1 MKRLHGGLL
10 LAAVMVAFIAAC
22 TTMQSRWDAT
32 KSADTITA
40 YEDFLKEHP
49 EGDLADQARVRR
61 NELYEERDWKDAEA
75 SNTIAAYEDFIK
87 NYPKGRHKNDAH
99 ARIEKLSLSK
109 ANDLPLAITEKYH
122 KRYPQGV
129 FKNDALLTQEKLSA
143 EQAQAKDT
151 ILAYDEYLNRY
162 PQGSFADE
170 ARLRREKLIAIS
182 SSVSEWGT
190 IMYPRSNTN
199 IRANRSTASKLKGQ
213 LKTGQPVKAD
223 FLQDAWYAVFPIT
236 QKQRDEKTALGY
248 VYAPLLIEKRKP
260 NSSGSTASEG
270 KSAKDTPPKKTE
282 TDNLSVDMKN
292 ITFKVAGDGKE
303 LLLIEFDRFYT
314 PAIFGIEG
322 KEPLIIL
329 EIKNISLLREEWAT
343 INTGGNFIRQIRTSI
358 DSQTRSALIVL
369 NMAPEKDYFVNQTF
383 YQKENMYSLEISEK
397 NETRLP

>member
-213 LKTGQPVKAD
+213 LKTGQPVKVD
-223 FLQDAWYAVFPIT
+223 FLQNAWYAVFPMT
-236 QKQRDEKTALGY
+236 QKQRDEKAALGY